1 MHSRRIRIMRGKFH
15 GVFSLSLI
23 GGSILIGLY
32 AILRENLSA
41 GLLYL
46 LLSGLCALTVVY
58 AYCCKCQCRGHC
70 CSHVLPGKL
79 AGMLPK
85 RKQGP
90 YTAADISTVVIA
102 LLVIITVPQLWL
114 AKASSLLLAFWLFF
128 AAALFEIIFFVCS
141 TCQNKQCA
149 LCRNRDTG

>member
-1 MHSRRIRIMRGKFH
+1 MRGKFH
-15 GVFSLSLI
+15 GILSLSLI

-32 AILRENLSA
+32 SILREDLSA
-41 GLLYL
+41 GILYL
-46 LLSGLCALTVVY
+46 LLSGLCILTIVY
-58 AYCCKCQCRGHC
+58 AYCCKCPCRAHG

-90 YTAADISTVVIA
+90 YTAADISAVVIA
-102 LLVIITVPQLWL
+102 LLIMISVPQLWL
-114 AKASSLLLAFWLFF
+114 AKAPSLLLTFWLFF
-128 AAALFEIIFFVCS
+128 AVALFEILFFVCS

-149 LCRNRDTG
+149 LCRNRKTD

>member
-1 MHSRRIRIMRGKFH
+1 MNGKFH
-15 GVFSLSLI
+15 GVLSLSLI

-32 AILRENLSA
+32 AILRENISA
-41 GLLYL
+41 GLFYL
-46 LLSGLCALTVVY
+46 LLSGFCTLAIVY
-58 AYCCKCQCRGHC
+58 AYCCKCQCRAHG

-102 LLVIITVPQLWL
+102 LLIMIAVPQLWL
-114 AKASSLLLAFWLFF
+114 AKVPPLLLTFWLFF
-128 AAALFEIIFFVCS
+128 AAALLEILLFVCS
-141 TCQNKQCA
+141 ACHNRQCA
-149 LCRNRDTG
+149 LCRNR